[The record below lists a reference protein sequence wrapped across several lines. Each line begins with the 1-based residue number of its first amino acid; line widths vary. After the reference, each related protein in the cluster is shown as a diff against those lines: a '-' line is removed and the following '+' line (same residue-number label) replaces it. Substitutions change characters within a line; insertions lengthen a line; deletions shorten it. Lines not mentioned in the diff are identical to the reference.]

1 MKTKIIFLFLFFV
14 NQLFAINSNGFVA
27 NINGFD
33 FQENI
38 NHEINSNYLQAISNI
53 SCGDG
58 GSDEVTTILQSVDLK
73 AGKFTCLK
81 YLPGQSEPE
90 KIEFSLDSTRLASE
104 KSALKNFIDNNLG
117 TAGVSFYNQLGS
129 YVFPGTE
136 IDGRTNYISSVNI
149 SELYNNNASLLE
161 YSKNN
166 NSVDINIDS
175 HTNSKETL
183 SNILTGIFLLNP
195 DYFANDVLT
204 ENGALKINERVV
216 DNGSQQALNQ
226 QAGII
231 DKAIRLFAKE
241 KNEDK
246 ELQTFSLTDFM
257 DKKFW
262 GFYVYFLINIE
273 QAFSYILGTMLLF
286 GAGYIGIKAGFRK
299 FKKKVLKIEDQNN
312 NSSFG
317 AIAINGFVAITIF
330 LIPVSTAPITVP
342 DKFLYE
348 KSINQDIPT
357 SSESEFYQ
365 NSTLAKVT
373 LRFFADQGS
382 TWANTVSDYSL
393 YSYLRFLEAKQGFV
407 TERQVTQNTES
418 IKKLFEDIFYLKK
431 DFDFLN
437 NVCKPAFSDY
447 LVVNQRFNTISKDAH
462 EQLLN
467 AINLSSNSINKALKV
482 DRIEPAV
489 CQKLEKDVFTNSR
502 KILSDY
508 AFLRQQIKINQ
519 EVIKMNN
526 GSNADAQKVGF
537 QTFVD
542 LIQFQQN
549 NYGWINSVSVP
560 VTYNLLFLNTNP
572 VFNED
577 VVLEKIKDSNDYN
590 LISAWSKNDEQKSE
604 IKNSID
610 DSSLASFFG
619 HIQSKFAWF
628 VFPGFD
634 SVYNNMYQLFSNI
647 AGLDPTAQQMGKSDD
662 SNMSKAISTV
672 KNFFAGKLSGPLSL
686 LGPGTMKVLSAF
698 GNFVLGTI
706 TSALQYGILMYLSLI
721 VAIFIYT
728 TMITSAILIF
738 VAGAAIIK
746 MIMYFLEAII
756 NSIVVDLLLFYALVT
771 NKKEYFDAFIGK
783 SLVVL
788 ILTPLAIVFANYIY
802 IFISTAAIDLYLLLI
817 GMTFDTIAIANDTII
832 ANSENSFLNGLTA
845 MVSAISLKAL
855 GVVVVHFLSALFGIY
870 LIFKLKDMLL
880 NMIGINSDDSN
891 ISKMTDSLQQRM
903 TGDMVRV

>member
-1 MKTKIIFLFLFFV
+1 MKTKIIFLLLV
-14 NQLFAINSNGFVA
+14 VANQLLAINSNGFVA
-27 NINGFD
+27 NINGFN
-33 FQENI
+33 FEENK
-38 NHEINSNYLQAISNI
+38 NHEINSNYLQAISAI

-58 GSDEVTTILQSVDLK
+58 GSDNVTTILQSVDLK

-90 KIEFSLDSTRLASE
+90 RIEFKVDNTKLASE
-104 KSALKNFIDNNLG
+104 KAGLKKFIDNNLG
-117 TAGVSFYNQLGS
+117 TAGVAFYNQLGS
-129 YVFPGTE
+129 YVFPGIE
-136 IDGRTNYISSVNI
+136 VDGRTNYISTVNI
-149 SELYNNNASLLE
+149 SELYNNNATLLE

-166 NSVDINIDS
+166 NSVKINIDS
-175 HTNSKETL
+175 HSNANETL
-183 SNILTGIFLLNP
+183 SNILTGLFLLNP
-195 DYFANDVLT
+195 DYFANDVVS
-204 ENGALKINERVV
+204 EDGVLKINDLVV
-216 DNGSQQALNQ
+216 DNGAQQALNQ

-257 DKKFW
+257 DKKLW

-286 GAGYIGIKAGFRK
+286 GAGYIVIKAGFRK
-299 FKKKVLKIEDQNN
+299 LKKKVLKIEEQNSN
-312 NSSFG
+312 QSFG

-330 LIPVSTAPITVP
+330 LIPVSTAPISVP
-342 DKFLYE
+342 GKFLYE

-357 SSESEFYQ
+357 KSEDEFYQ

-373 LRFFADQGS
+373 LRFFANQGS

-393 YSYLRFLEAKQGFV
+393 YSYLRFLEAKQGFI
-407 TERQVTQNTES
+407 TERQISQNTEA

-437 NVCKPAFSDY
+437 NICKPAFSDY
-447 LVVNQRFNTISKDAH
+447 LVVNQRFNTISKEAN
-462 EQLLN
+462 EQLNN
-467 AINLSSNSINKALKV
+467 AINLSSNNINKVLKI
-482 DRIEPAV
+482 DRIDPAV

-526 GSNADAQKVGF
+526 DGKADNQKVGF

-549 NYGWINSVSVP
+549 HYGWINSVTVP
-560 VTYNLLFLNTNP
+560 VLYNLLFQNANP

-577 VVLEKIKDSNDYN
+577 VAIEKIKDSNDYN

-610 DSSLASFFG
+610 DSSLASILG
-619 HIQSKFAWF
+619 HIQSKFIWF
-628 VFPGFD
+628 SFPSFEPVF
-634 SVYNNMYQLFSNI
+634 NNMYQFFSNI
-647 AGLDPTAQQMGKSDD
+647 AGLDPTAQQLEKKE
-662 SNMSKAISTV
+662 SKLAGVISTA
-672 KNFFAGKLSGPLSL
+672 KYFLAGAAAGPLGL
-686 LGPGTMKVLSAF
+686 LGSGIMSVLSSF
-698 GNFVLGTI
+698 GSFVLGAI
-706 TSALQYGILMYLSLI
+706 TSALQYGILLYISL
-721 VAIFIYT
+721 VVSIFIVT
-728 TMITSAILIF
+728 MMITSIILIV
-738 VAGAAIIK
+738 VAVAAIIR
-746 MIMYFLEAII
+746 IVMYFFRTII
-756 NSIVVDLLLFYALVT
+756 TAVVVDLIVFYAIVT
-771 NKKEYFDAFIGK
+771 NKKEYFDAFLGK
-783 SLVVL
+783 TLILL

-817 GMTFDTIAIANDTII
+817 GMTFDTMAIANETII
-832 ANSENSFLNGLTA
+832 ANSENSFFNGLTA
-845 MVSAISLKAL
+845 MMSAVSLKAL
-855 GVVVVHFLSALFGIY
+855 GVVVIHVFSGICGVY
-870 LIFKLKDMLL
+870 IIFKLQDIISS
-880 NMIGINSDDSN
+880 MIGINGDDSN
-891 ISKMTDSLQQRM
+891 ISQMTEKLQQKM
-903 TGDMVRV
+903 AGDMVKV

>member
-1 MKTKIIFLFLFFV
+1 MKTKIIFLLLFFV
-14 NQLFAINSNGFVA
+14 NQLFAISSNGFVA

-33 FQENI
+33 FRENI

-58 GSDEVTTILQSVDLK
+58 GNDEVTTILQNVDLK

-81 YLPGQSEPE
+81 YLPGQSEPQ
-90 KIEFSLDSTRLASE
+90 KIEFKVDSTKLASE
-104 KSALKNFIDNNLG
+104 KAGLKKFIDNNLG
-117 TAGVSFYNQLGS
+117 TAGVAFYNQLGS
-129 YVFPGTE
+129 YVFPGTV

-204 ENGALKINERVV
+204 EDGALKINERVV
-216 DNGSQQALNQ
+216 DNGSQQAVNQ

-273 QAFSYILGTMLLF
+273 QAFSYILNTMLLF

-299 FKKKVLKIEDQNN
+299 FKKKVLKTEEQNN
-312 NSSFG
+312 NPGFG
-317 AIAINGFVAITIF
+317 AIVINGLVAVTIF
-330 LIPVSTAPITVP
+330 MVPVSTTPITVP

-357 SSESEFYQ
+357 NSENEFYQ

-393 YSYLRFLEAKQGFV
+393 YSYLRFLEAKQGFI
-407 TERQVTQNTES
+407 TERQITQNTES

-447 LVVNQRFNTISKDAH
+447 LVVNQRFNTISKDAN

-467 AINLSSNSINKALKV
+467 AINLSSNNINKALGV

-489 CQKLEKDVFTNSR
+489 CQKIEKDVFTNSR

-560 VTYNLLFLNTNP
+560 ATYNLLFQNANP

-577 VVLEKIKDSNDYN
+577 VALEKIKDSNDYN

-610 DSSLASFFG
+610 DSSLASILG

-634 SVYNNMYQLFSNI
+634 SVYNNIYQLFSNI
-647 AGLDPTAQQMGKSDD
+647 AGLDPTAQQIEKSD
-662 SNMSKAISTV
+662 SSISEAISTA
-672 KNFFAGKLSGPLSL
+672 KYFLAGAAAGPLGL
-686 LGPGTMKVLSAF
+686 LGAGIMSVLSSF

-728 TMITSAILIF
+728 TMIASLILIIVAIAAIL
-738 VAGAAIIK
+738 K

-756 NSIVVDLLLFYALVT
+756 LAIVVDLLLFYALVT
-771 NKKEYFDAFIGK
+771 NKKEYFDAFIGR

-817 GMTFDTIAIANDTII
+817 GMTFDTMSIANETII

-845 MVSAISLKAL
+845 MISAVSLKAL
-855 GVVVVHFLSALFGIY
+855 GVVVVHFLSAAFGIY

-903 TGDMVRV
+903 TGDVVKV

>member
-1 MKTKIIFLFLFFV
+1 MKTKIIFLLLFFV
-14 NQLFAINSNGFVA
+14 NQLFAISSNGFVA

-33 FQENI
+33 FRENI

-58 GSDEVTTILQSVDLK
+58 GNDEVTTILQNVDLK

-81 YLPGQSEPE
+81 YLPGQSEPQ
-90 KIEFSLDSTRLASE
+90 KIEFKVDSTKLASE
-104 KSALKNFIDNNLG
+104 KAGLKKFIDNNLG
-117 TAGVSFYNQLGS
+117 TAGVAFYNQLGS

-204 ENGALKINERVV
+204 EDGALKINERVV
-216 DNGSQQALNQ
+216 DNGSQQAVNQ

-393 YSYLRFLEAKQGFV
+393 YSYLRFLEAKQGFI
-407 TERQVTQNTES
+407 TERQITQNTES

-447 LVVNQRFNTISKDAH
+447 LVVNQRFNTISKDAN

-467 AINLSSNSINKALKV
+467 AINLSSNNINKALGV

-489 CQKLEKDVFTNSR
+489 CQKIEKDVFTNSR

-560 VTYNLLFLNTNP
+560 ATYNLLFQNANP

-577 VVLEKIKDSNDYN
+577 VALEKIKDSNDYN

-610 DSSLASFFG
+610 DSSLASILG

-634 SVYNNMYQLFSNI
+634 SVYNNIYQLFSNI
-647 AGLDPTAQQMGKSDD
+647 AGLDPTAQQIEKSD
-662 SNMSKAISTV
+662 SSISEAISTA
-672 KNFFAGKLSGPLSL
+672 KYFLAGAAAGPLGL
-686 LGPGTMKVLSAF
+686 LGAGIMSVLSSF

-721 VAIFIYT
+721 VVIFIYT
-728 TMITSAILIF
+728 TMITSLILIF
-738 VAGAAIIK
+738 VAIAAIIK

-756 NSIVVDLLLFYALVT
+756 LAIVVDLLLFYALVT
-771 NKKEYFDAFIGK
+771 NKKEYFDAFVGK

-817 GMTFDTIAIANDTII
+817 GMTFDTMSIANETII

-845 MVSAISLKAL
+845 MISAVSLKAL
-855 GVVVVHFLSALFGIY
+855 GVVVVHFLSAAFGIY

-903 TGDMVRV
+903 TGDVVKV

>member
-1 MKTKIIFLFLFFV
+1 MKSKIIFLFLFFV

-27 NINGFD
+27 NINGFE
-33 FQENI
+33 FRENV

-90 KIEFSLDSTRLASE
+90 RIEFKVDNTRLATE
-104 KSALKNFIDNNLG
+104 KAGLKKFIDNNLG
-117 TAGVSFYNQLGS
+117 NAGVVFYNQLGS
-129 YVFPGTE
+129 YVFPGTQV
-136 IDGRTNYISSVNI
+136 DGRTNYISSVNI
-149 SELYNNNASLLE
+149 TELYNNNASLLE
-161 YSKNN
+161 FSKNN
-166 NSVDINIDS
+166 NSVNISIDS

-183 SNILTGIFLLNP
+183 SNILTGIFLMNP
-195 DYFANDVLT
+195 DYFANDVIT
-204 ENGALKINERVV
+204 QDGVLKINDLVV
-216 DNGSQQALNQ
+216 DNGSQQAVNQ

-262 GFYVYFLINIE
+262 GYYVYFLINIE
-273 QAFSYILGTMLLF
+273 QAFNYIIATMMLF

-299 FKKKVLKIEDQNN
+299 LKKKVLKTEEQYSNQ
-312 NSSFG
+312 SFG
-317 AIAINGFVAITIF
+317 AIVINGLVAITIF
-330 LIPVSTAPITVP
+330 MIPVSTAPINVP

-348 KSINQDIPT
+348 KSTNQDIPT
-357 SSESEFYQ
+357 NSEDEFYQ

-393 YSYLRFLEAKQGFV
+393 YSYLRYLEAKQGFI
-407 TERQVTQNTES
+407 TERQITQNSDS

-447 LVVNQRFNTISKDAH
+447 LVVNQRFNTISKDAN

-467 AINLSSNSINKALKV
+467 AITSSSSNINKALKI
-482 DRIEPAV
+482 DRIDPAV

-526 GSNADAQKVGF
+526 GKNADSQKVGF

-549 NYGWINSVSVP
+549 HYGWINSVSVP
-560 VTYNLLFLNTNP
+560 VTYNLFFQNANP

-577 VVLEKIKDSNDYN
+577 VALEKIKDSNDYN
-590 LISAWSKNDEQKSE
+590 LISAWSKNDEQKSD

-610 DSSLASFFG
+610 DSSLASILG
-619 HIQSKFAWF
+619 HIQSKFVWF
-628 VFPGFD
+628 IIPGFD
-634 SVYNNMYQLFSNI
+634 SVYQKIYQFFSNI
-647 AGLDPTAQQMGKSDD
+647 AGLDPTAQQMEKSD
-662 SNMSKAISTV
+662 SSISGAISTA
-672 KNFFAGKLSGPLSL
+672 KYFLAGAAAGPLGL
-686 LGPGTMKVLSAF
+686 LGAGIMSVLSSF
-698 GNFVLGTI
+698 GNFVLGAI

-721 VAIFIYT
+721 VAVFIF
-728 TMITSAILIF
+728 TMMVTSLILIV
-738 VAGAAIIK
+738 VASAAIIK

-756 NSIVVDLLLFYALVT
+756 LAIVVDLLLFYALVT

-817 GMTFDTIAIANDTII
+817 GITFDTMAIANETII
-832 ANSENSFLNGLTA
+832 ANSDNSFFNGLNA
-845 MVSAISLKAL
+845 MMSAVSLKAL
-855 GVVVVHFLSALFGIY
+855 GVVVIHFLSAAFGIY

-903 TGDMVRV
+903 TGDMVKV

>member
-1 MKTKIIFLFLFFV
+1 MKTKIIFLLLFFV
-14 NQLFAINSNGFVA
+14 NQLFAISSNGFVA

-33 FQENI
+33 FRENI

-58 GSDEVTTILQSVDLK
+58 GNDEVTTILQNVDLK

-81 YLPGQSEPE
+81 YLPGQSEPQ
-90 KIEFSLDSTRLASE
+90 KIEFKVDSTKLASE
-104 KSALKNFIDNNLG
+104 KAGLKKFIDNNLG
-117 TAGVSFYNQLGS
+117 TAGVAFYNQLGS

-195 DYFANDVLT
+195 DYFVNDVLT
-204 ENGALKINERVV
+204 EDGALKINERVV
-216 DNGSQQALNQ
+216 DNGSQQAVNQ

-262 GFYVYFLINIE
+262 GYYVYFLINIE

-299 FKKKVLKIEDQNN
+299 FKKKVLKIEEQNSN
-312 NSSFG
+312 QSFG

-330 LIPVSTAPITVP
+330 LIPISTAPITVP

-393 YSYLRFLEAKQGFV
+393 YSYLRFLEAKQGFI
-407 TERQVTQNTES
+407 TERQITQNTES

-447 LVVNQRFNTISKDAH
+447 LVVNQRFNTISKDAN

-467 AINLSSNSINKALKV
+467 AINLSSNNINKALGV

-489 CQKLEKDVFTNSR
+489 CQKIEKDVFTNSR

-526 GSNADAQKVGF
+526 GSNADAQKVRF

-560 VTYNLLFLNTNP
+560 ATYNLLFQNANP

-577 VVLEKIKDSNDYN
+577 VALEKIKDSNDYN

-610 DSSLASFFG
+610 DSSLASILG

-634 SVYNNMYQLFSNI
+634 SVYNNIYQLFSNI
-647 AGLDPTAQQMGKSDD
+647 AGLDPTAQQIEKSD
-662 SNMSKAISTV
+662 SSISEAISTA
-672 KNFFAGKLSGPLSL
+672 KYFLAGAAAGPLGL
-686 LGPGTMKVLSAF
+686 LGAGIMSVLSSF

-721 VAIFIYT
+721 VVIFIYT
-728 TMITSAILIF
+728 TMITSLILIF
-738 VAGAAIIK
+738 VAIAAIIK

-756 NSIVVDLLLFYALVT
+756 LAIVVDLLLFYALVT
-771 NKKEYFDAFIGK
+771 NKKEYFDAFVGK

-817 GMTFDTIAIANDTII
+817 GMTFDTMSIANETII

-845 MVSAISLKAL
+845 MISAVSLKAL
-855 GVVVVHFLSALFGIY
+855 GVVVVHFLSAAFGIY

-903 TGDMVRV
+903 TGDVVKV